1 MFKRGVYWFSNLK
14 VYDINVE
21 IEADNIGFL
30 CVVFLHNRKLNR
42 IYSLQT
48 EQRWEGVVSL
58 RLYVDENSSSVRDNI
73 TPS

>member
-21 IEADNIGFL
+21 IEADKIGFL
-30 CVVFLHNRKLNR
+30 CMVFLHNRKLNR

-58 RLYVDENSSSVRDNI
+58 SLFKSK
-73 TPS
+73 

>member
-1 MFKRGVYWFSNLK
+1 MFKRGVYWFSDLK

-58 RLYVDENSSSVRDNI
+58 SLFKSK
-73 TPS
+73 

>member
-1 MFKRGVYWFSNLK
+1 MFKRGVYWFSDLK

-30 CVVFLHNRKLNR
+30 CMVFLHQRKLNK

-58 RLYVDENSSSVRDNI
+58 SLFKSK
-73 TPS
+73 

>member
-14 VYDINVE
+14 VYDIDVE

-30 CVVFLHNRKLNR
+30 CMEFLHNRKLKR

-58 RLYVDENSSSVRDNI
+58 SLFKSK
-73 TPS
+73 

>member
-1 MFKRGVYWFSNLK
+1 MFKRGVYWFSDLK

-30 CVVFLHNRKLNR
+30 CIVFLHQRKLNK

-58 RLYVDENSSSVRDNI
+58 SLFKSK
-73 TPS
+73 

>member
-30 CVVFLHNRKLNR
+30 CMVFLHRRKLNR

-58 RLYVDENSSSVRDNI
+58 SLFKSK
-73 TPS
+73 

>member
-14 VYDINVE
+14 MYDINVE

-30 CVVFLHNRKLNR
+30 CMVFLHQRKLNR

-58 RLYVDENSSSVRDNI
+58 SLFKSK
-73 TPS
+73 

>member
-1 MFKRGVYWFSNLK
+1 MFKRGVYWFSDLK

-30 CVVFLHNRKLNR
+30 CMVFLHQRKLNK

-48 EQRWEGVVSL
+48 EQRWDGVVSL
-58 RLYVDENSSSVRDNI
+58 SLFKSK
-73 TPS
+73 

>member
-1 MFKRGVYWFSNLK
+1 MFKRGVYWFSDLK

-30 CVVFLHNRKLNR
+30 CMVFLHQRKLNR

-58 RLYVDENSSSVRDNI
+58 SLFKSK
-73 TPS
+73 

>member
-14 VYDINVE
+14 VYNIDVE

-30 CVVFLHNRKLNR
+30 YMEFLYNGRLNR

-58 RLYVDENSSSVRDNI
+58 SLFKSK
-73 TPS
+73 

>member
-30 CVVFLHNRKLNR
+30 CMVLLHQRKLNR

-58 RLYVDENSSSVRDNI
+58 SLFKSK
-73 TPS
+73 

>member
-14 VYDINVE
+14 VYDIDVE

-30 CVVFLHNRKLNR
+30 YMELLHNRRLNR

-58 RLYVDENSSSVRDNI
+58 SLFKSK
-73 TPS
+73 

>member
-1 MFKRGVYWFSNLK
+1 MFKRGVYWFSDLK

-30 CVVFLHNRKLNR
+30 CMVFLHNRKLNR

-58 RLYVDENSSSVRDNI
+58 SLFKSK
-73 TPS
+73 

>member
-14 VYDINVE
+14 VYNIDVE

-30 CVVFLHNRKLNR
+30 YMEFLHNGRLNR

-58 RLYVDENSSSVRDNI
+58 SLFKSK
-73 TPS
+73 

>member
-30 CVVFLHNRKLNR
+30 CMVFLHQRKLNR

-48 EQRWEGVVSL
+48 EQRWEGG
-58 RLYVDENSSSVRDNI
+58 SVAKPI
-73 TPS
+73 

>member
-30 CVVFLHNRKLNR
+30 CMVFLHQRKLNR

-58 RLYVDENSSSVRDNI
+58 SLFKSK
-73 TPS
+73 

>member
-30 CVVFLHNRKLNR
+30 CMVILILEK
-42 IYSLQT
+42 T
-48 EQRWEGVVSL
+48 EQNIFPADRATVG
-58 RLYVDENSSSVRDNI
+58 RGSVAKPI
-73 TPS
+73 

>member
-1 MFKRGVYWFSNLK
+1 MLKRGVYWFSNLK

-30 CVVFLHNRKLNR
+30 CVVFLHIGKLNR

>member
-1 MFKRGVYWFSNLK
+1 MFKRGVYWFSDLK

-58 RLYVDENSSSVRDNI
+58 SLFKNK
-73 TPS
+73 

>member
-58 RLYVDENSSSVRDNI
+58 SLFKSK
-73 TPS
+73 

>member
-1 MFKRGVYWFSNLK
+1 MFKRGVYWFSDLK

-30 CVVFLHNRKLNR
+30 CMVFLHQRKLNR

-48 EQRWEGVVSL
+48 EQRWGGVVSL
-58 RLYVDENSSSVRDNI
+58 SLFKSK
-73 TPS
+73 

>member
-30 CVVFLHNRKLNR
+30 CMVFLHNRKLNR

-58 RLYVDENSSSVRDNI
+58 SLFKSK
-73 TPS
+73 

>member
-14 VYDINVE
+14 VYNIDVE

-30 CVVFLHNRKLNR
+30 CMEFLHNRKLNR
-42 IYSLQT
+42 IYSLHT

-58 RLYVDENSSSVRDNI
+58 SLFKSK
-73 TPS
+73 

>member
-1 MFKRGVYWFSNLK
+1 MFKRGVYWFSDLK

-30 CVVFLHNRKLNR
+30 CVVFLHNGKLNR

-58 RLYVDENSSSVRDNI
+58 SLFKSK
-73 TPS
+73 

>member
-1 MFKRGVYWFSNLK
+1 MFKRGVYWFSDLK

-48 EQRWEGVVSL
+48 KQRWEGVVSL
-58 RLYVDENSSSVRDNI
+58 SLFKSK
-73 TPS
+73 

>member
-1 MFKRGVYWFSNLK
+1 MFKRGVYWFSDLK

-30 CVVFLHNRKLNR
+30 CMVFLHRRKLNR

-58 RLYVDENSSSVRDNI
+58 SLFKSK
-73 TPS
+73 